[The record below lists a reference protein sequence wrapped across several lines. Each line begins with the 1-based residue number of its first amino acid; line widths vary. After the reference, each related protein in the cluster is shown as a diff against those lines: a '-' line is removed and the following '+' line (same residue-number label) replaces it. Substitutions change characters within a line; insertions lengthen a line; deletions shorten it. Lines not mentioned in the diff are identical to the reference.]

1 MRRPART
8 AVVSSLALAG
18 LLPLAALGGRLAAAP
33 APAPATAIKASDV
46 RTYVPEKHFV
56 ITLDLGAPPTSTDP
70 ADYSAVL
77 KYLGDDGTATGKQTK
92 DDWACSSVHTHKNA
106 PNLVTI
112 RFKAKRSLPIKQKVT
127 IKLDLGT
134 GTLTI
139 TVPPPN
145 ATTTPTVDVPVDD
158 VGADPC

>member
-1 MRRPART
+1 MRRPAT
-8 AVVSSLALAG
+8 PAVIASFAL
-18 LLPLAALGGRLAAAP
+18 LLPLAALGGRLAP
-33 APAPATAIKASDV
+33 APAPATAIKVSDV
-46 RTYVPEKHFV
+46 RTYAPGRHFV
-56 ITLDLGAPPTSTDP
+56 ITLDLGAPPASTDP

-77 KYLGDDGTATGKQTK
+77 AYLGDDGTATGKQTT
-92 DDWACSSVHTHKNA
+92 DNWACSSVHTNPKF

-112 RFKAKRSLPIKQKVT
+112 RFKAKRSLPIKQLVI
-127 IKLDLGT
+127 IKLTAGT

-139 TVPPPN
+139 TVPPPT